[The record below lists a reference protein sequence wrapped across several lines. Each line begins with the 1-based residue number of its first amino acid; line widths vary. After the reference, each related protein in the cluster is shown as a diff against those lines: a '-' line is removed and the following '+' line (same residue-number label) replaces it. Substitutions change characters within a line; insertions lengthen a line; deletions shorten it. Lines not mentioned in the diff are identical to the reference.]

1 VKPVGMS
8 EVSPDPATVVDRAAA
23 ERPIPKPGILD
34 IHAYVPG
41 KAKVEGVAEPVKL
54 SANENPLGSSPKA
67 REAYAEAARQ
77 LHVYPDPRANIVRAA
92 IAERFRLEPE
102 RLVFGCGSDEVFQLL
117 NQVFLEPGDNMVQ
130 GEFGFAAFGIGA
142 KAAGGEVKLAKEPG
156 YRIDVDEL
164 LATVDERTRLVF
176 LANPGNPT
184 GTWIPFSEVRR
195 LHEALPASVVLVLD
209 GAYGEFALDPQF
221 SDGLELARTSSN
233 IVVTHTFSKL
243 HGLAGLRVGW
253 GYAPVEIAAAVE
265 RIRLPFNVSVPAQ
278 VAAVAALGDEDFQR
292 ASIALVEQWR
302 PWLTQ
307 QLGGAGLEV
316 VGPSATNFLLVGF
329 PTRPGKTAAEAEAF
343 LASRGL
349 LVRGV
354 GLYGLPNHL
363 RVTIGLEAHNRALA
377 EALVDFMRAP

>member
-1 VKPVGMS
+1 MS
-8 EVSPDPATVVDRAAA
+8 EVSSDPATAPNRAAA
-23 ERPIPKPGILD
+23 ERPVPKPGILD

-41 KAKVEGVAEPVKL
+41 KAKAEGVAEPVKL
-54 SANENPLGSSPKA
+54 SANENALGSSPKA
-67 REAYAEAARQ
+67 REAYAEAAR
-77 LHVYPDPRANIVRAA
+77 LMHVYPDPRANIVRAA
-92 IAERFRLEPE
+92 IAERFRLEPD
-102 RLVFGCGSDEVFQLL
+102 RLIFGCGSDEVFQLL

-142 KAAGGEVKLAKEPG
+142 RAAGGEVKLAKEPG

-195 LHEALPASVVLVLD
+195 LHEALPPSVVLVLD

-221 SDGLELARTSSN
+221 NDGLELARASSN

-253 GYAPVEIAAAVE
+253 GYAPAEIAAAVE

-278 VAAVAALGDEDFQR
+278 VAAVAALADEDFQR
-292 ASIALVEQWR
+292 ASIELVEQWR

-329 PTRPGKTAAEAEAF
+329 PATPGKTATDAEAF

-354 GLYGLPNHL
+354 KLYGLPNHL
-363 RVTIGLEAHNRALA
+363 RVTIGLEAHNRALV
-377 EALVDFMRAP
+377 EALVDFMRTA